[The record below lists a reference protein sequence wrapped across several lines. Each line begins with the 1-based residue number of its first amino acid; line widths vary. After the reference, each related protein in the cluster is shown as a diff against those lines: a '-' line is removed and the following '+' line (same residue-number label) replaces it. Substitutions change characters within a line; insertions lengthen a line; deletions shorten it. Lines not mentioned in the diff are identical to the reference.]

1 MGGLNFKFTCYH
13 LNLITG
19 KGLLPCP
26 GLVKVGML
34 FEQALIE
41 SVIGAATTRAGC
53 GLGFFAA
60 SCLAS
65 PLLRL
70 IAILVEGSGRS
81 GY

>member
-1 MGGLNFKFTCYH
+1 
-13 LNLITG
+13 
-19 KGLLPCP
+19 
-26 GLVKVGML
+26 ML

-53 GLGFFAA
+53 GLGFFTA

-70 IAILVEGSGRS
+70 IAILVGGSGRS